1 MPLSNK
7 THKQMM
13 RESFLLDL
21 LDQMDKKI
29 EKFEKKI
36 SIEIIDI

>member
-1 MPLSNK
+1 
-7 THKQMM
+7 MM
-13 RESFLLDL
+13 RESFLLAL